1 MSYRIRYLSL
11 ALAVAWAGVIFILS
25 SQPGTY
31 VPLLFAGQDK
41 LLHALVFSVLGF
53 LALGAM
59 KPAGRGYT
67 WIQFVLAIALTG
79 AYGVLDEVH
88 QHFVPGRVTDIYD
101 ALADITGAIL
111 GTGVL
116 YVLNRW
122 RYRG

>member
-1 MSYRIRYLSL
+1 MSNRLRYLSL
-11 ALAVAWAGVIFILS
+11 LLAVVWAGLIFILS
-25 SQPGTY
+25 SQPGTH

-53 LALGAM
+53 LVLGAM

-67 WIQFVLAIALTG
+67 WIQFVFAIALTG
-79 AYGVLDEVH
+79 VYGVLDEVH

-101 ALADITGAIL
+101 ALADFTGAIL
-111 GTGVL
+111 GAGVL
-116 YVLNRW
+116 YALNRW